1 MATESSSITK
11 RVRVVSW
18 NLGFAYSFKASHE
31 RAWHYLAALDA
42 DIAFLQEVKPPAWAY
57 ERWAIEIAP
66 HKHWGSAI
74 VAKREFGLTS
84 HPDQTPGILA
94 QFGAYLATATL
105 TPAAGVSILVASVHT
120 SARVA
125 SQDRLAG
132 LDPDAVRRPSVDAPW
147 NNDLAYSAYRDL
159 VQGRRFLVSGD
170 WNTARLWDKV
180 YGGSGGVEFFER
192 AAADGWVECHRVFHD
207 EEGRT
212 WFRGTEQPYQLDHA
226 FCDPVTAQALKSCE
240 VDPYPVEQLGLSD
253 HAPLVMEFEM

>member
-1 MATESSSITK
+1 M
-11 RVRVVSW
+11 RVVSW

-42 DIAFLQEVKPPAWAY
+42 DVAFLQEVKPPAWAS
-57 ERWAIEIAP
+57 ERWDIDMAP

-74 VAKREFGLTS
+74 VAKRELGLTS
-84 HPDQTPGILA
+84 PPDRTLGVLG

-105 TPAAGVSILVASVHT
+105 TPAAGVSLLVASVHT

-125 SQDRLAG
+125 SQDTLAG
-132 LDPDAVRRPSVDAPW
+132 LDPEAIRRPSVDAPW

-159 VQGRRFLVSGD
+159 VKGRRFLVSGD

-180 YGGSGGVEFFER
+180 YGGSGGVEFFDR
-192 AAADGWVECHRVFHD
+192 AAADGWVECHRMFHD

-212 WFRGTEQPYQLDHA
+212 WFRGNEQPYQLDHA
-226 FCDPVTAQALKSCE
+226 FCDPVTAEVLKSCE
-240 VDPYPVEQLGLSD
+240 VDPYPVETLGLSD